1 MTRSCS
7 GGCGNAVA
15 VELVVVGASWG
26 GMKAIGALLG
36 GLPSGFGAA
45 VALAQH
51 RGVTSTGGLSQVLQR
66 QSALPVKDA
75 DDKEPIRPGCVYLAP
90 ADYHLLVEPGEFALS
105 VDQHVQFSR
114 PSIDVL
120 FESAADAYG
129 SRAVG
134 VLLTGSNEDGAEGLR
149 AIQRRGG
156 LTIAQDPATA
166 EAPAMPAAAIR
177 AGAADKVL
185 ALTAIAPLLVKL
197 CGDRS
202 DSAQEA

>member
-1 MTRSCS
+1 M
-7 GGCGNAVA
+7 AY
-15 VELVVVGASWG
+15 ELVVVGASWG
-26 GMKAIGALLG
+26 GMRAINELLS

-45 VALAQH
+45 VVIAQH
-51 RGVTSTGGLSQVLQR
+51 RGVTSTGGLAHVLER
-66 QSALPVKDA
+66 GSRLPVKDA
-75 DDKEPIRPGCVYLAP
+75 DDKEAIRPGCVYLAP
-90 ADYHLLVEPGEFALS
+90 ADYHLLVEPGAFALS
-105 VDQHVQFSR
+105 VDEQVQYSR

-129 SRAVG
+129 RRAVG
-134 VLLTGSNEDGAEGLR
+134 ILLTGSNDDGAHGLR

-166 EAPAMPAAAIR
+166 EAPAMPAAAIN

-185 ALTAIAPLLVKL
+185 PLTAIAPLLVEL
-197 CGDRS
+197 CGERS